1 MTAYWTVISARY
13 RMLLQYRAAAIA
25 GVVTQLF
32 WGFLR
37 VMIFDAFYRSTTITQ
52 PMSFENVITYVWLG
66 QALLALIPLRP
77 DYEIRNMI
85 LKGNVAYELIRP
97 LNLYWLWFSRELANR
112 TAPTT
117 LRSIPIFILSMLF
130 FGLQPPTSL
139 LSAFGFI
146 ISIILAIFLSSSIS
160 IIVNIS
166 LMWTISGEGVSQIL
180 PAIVWIFSGIIIP
193 LPLFPDC
200 VQPILNFLPFRGI
213 MDTPFRLY
221 IGHIPP
227 DQLLSVV
234 GHQLIWIVI
243 LIAFGRWI
251 LNRGLKRLVIQGG

>member
-1 MTAYWTVISARY
+1 
-13 RMLLQYRAAAIA
+13 
-25 GVVTQLF
+25 
-32 WGFLR
+32 
-37 VMIFDAFYRSTTITQ
+37 
-52 PMSFENVITYVWLG
+52 
-66 QALLALIPLRP
+66 
-77 DYEIRNMI
+77 MI

-117 LRSIPIFILSMLF
+117 LRSIPIFVLSLLF
-130 FGLQPPTSL
+130 FGLQPPTSI

-193 LPLFPDC
+193 LPLFPDS

-221 IGHIPP
+221 MGHIPP
-227 DQLLSVV
+227 DQLLNVIS
-234 GHQLIWIVI
+234 HQLIWIVI
-243 LIAFGRWI
+243 LIALGRWI